1 MSEANNNLYKFQ
13 EWLET
18 KVSAVLPE
26 EVEILC
32 RRKGNIDNDVRNALS
47 KIGVAVVIEPP
58 LVRQWTDSYI
68 LKAEVVE
75 SEIHF
80 IENVT
85 LKKSDRTASGLLLDV
100 SRAIHQERCD
110 ELGASVLRL
119 GQIDDLSPADQ
130 PLVHY
135 VLTVSNALN
144 I

>member
-13 EWLET
+13 EWLEG
-18 KVSAVLPE
+18 KISAVLPE

-75 SEIHF
+75 SDIHF
-80 IENVT
+80 LENVT
-85 LKKSDRTASGLLLDV
+85 LKKSERTASGLLLDV

-110 ELGASVLRL
+110 ELVASVLRL

>member
-1 MSEANNNLYKFQ
+1 M
-13 EWLET
+13 
-18 KVSAVLPE
+18 
-26 EVEILC
+26 
-32 RRKGNIDNDVRNALS
+32 
-47 KIGVAVVIEPP
+47 IEPP

-85 LKKSDRTASGLLLDV
+85 LKKSERTASGLLLDV